1 MKILFLFL
9 INYGGESGIR
19 THVTLSSKH
28 AFQACAF
35 SHSAISP
42 ANVLRWE
49 AGWEVGGWRDRRAS
63 RTSFSILWMSPQNR
77 NLIRL
82 AKPNLARAPNR
93 VPVSD
98 KRRTSFRSAGEQRSA
113 AHTHEGPPE
122 FRRVCSGMRFARP
135 AKRRHSRVRSMRLL
149 RLSSRLRPR
158 GDSGNTVPT
167 RGGRRRRACRKPCAD
182 NS

>member
-1 MKILFLFL
+1 MESKPQLSVC
-9 INYGGESGIR
+9 NKKAGGESGIR

-63 RTSFSILWMSPQNR
+63 RTSCSILWMSPQNR

-82 AKPNLARAPNR
+82 AKPNLAKAP
-93 VPVSD
+93 
-98 KRRTSFRSAGEQRSA
+98 
-113 AHTHEGPPE
+113 
-122 FRRVCSGMRFARP
+122 SGF
-135 AKRRHSRVRSMRLL
+135 
-149 RLSSRLRPR
+149 LSQM
-158 GDSGNTVPT
+158 
-167 RGGRRRRACRKPCAD
+167 K
-182 NS
+182 

>member
-1 MKILFLFL
+1 MFGCDLRT
-9 INYGGESGIR
+9 GGESGIR

-63 RTSFSILWMSPQNR
+63 QTSFSILWMSPQNR

-93 VPVSD
+93 VLVSD
-98 KRRTSFRSAGEQRSA
+98 ERKD
-113 AHTHEGPPE
+113 E
-122 FRRVCSGMRFARP
+122 FSEC
-135 AKRRHSRVRSMRLL
+135 
-149 RLSSRLRPR
+149 
-158 GDSGNTVPT
+158 
-167 RGGRRRRACRKPCAD
+167 RRAKIGGSHA
-182 NS
+182 